1 MPVAAF
7 SAFSALVAVSVA
19 VSSGMGPASVLEAG
33 QGSAFGGQR
42 DTAGSR
48 DGWSLLAA
56 GPTGAR
62 PPAAPEGDRRSDSP
76 VRDGAEGHQAWREG
90 SGRGAENS
98 SVRPSPRAPQ
108 LYEGELP
115 VNTII
120 APASGPV
127 LEGGRFGWRIAP
139 DRGGREFHNGT
150 DVSAAEGLPVVAA
163 LDGVVTDV
171 FWDVWGG
178 NRVEVTHADGLKTTY
193 NHLKDVRVEIGDE
206 LVASERLGTIGQ
218 TGIRVTGPHLHF
230 ETWVDGAAVDPQ
242 SFDWIDG
249 SRVIPASRDKYTL
262 EEPTADPADDA
273 AVTDVAKADAEKKAQ
288 EETAAEKKAAEKK
301 AAEKK
306 AAEQKKKTEAE
317 KKAAE
322 QKKKTEAEKKEA
334 EQKAAEQK
342 EAAPAEKAEPA
353 PVPEAPAVPEPVVEP
368 EAPAAPAPA
377 PVPAAPAVPE
387 PVVEPEAPAAPA
399 PAPVPAA
406 PAAPEP
412 VVQPPAPEAPVEPIT
427 PAPAPVP
434 AAPAVPEPVVQPPAP
449 EAPAEPTTPEP
460 TAPEPATPEPTA
472 PEPTPAPVPIP
483 DEIRDTD
490 GDGKLDVDDDDID
503 GDGKTNDVD
512 DDIDGDG
519 KLNAVDDDIDGDGLL
534 NEVDPDRDGDGKP
547 NAEDEQPD
555 VPALITAAPAA
566 ASAAVTPGPGVT
578 ESGVTEK

>member
-1 MPVAAF
+1 MAAL

-42 DTAGSR
+42 DTPGSR

-56 GPTGAR
+56 GQQGAQ
-62 PPAAPEGDRRSDSP
+62 PPAAPEGDRRSGSP
-76 VRDGAEGHQAWREG
+76 VRDGAEGYQAWREG
-90 SGRGAENS
+90 SGRGAEDS
-98 SVRPSPRAPQ
+98 TVRPSPRAPE

-127 LEGGRFGWRIAP
+127 LDGGRFGWRIAP

-262 EEPTADPADDA
+262 EEPTADPGVGDEKPADD
-273 AVTDVAKADAEKKAQ
+273 
-288 EETAAEKKAAEKK
+288 ETAAAEKKAAEKK
-301 AAEKK
+301 AQEEKKTAEKK
-306 AAEQKKKTEAE
+306 AAEKRAAE

-322 QKKKTEAEKKEA
+322 KKA
-334 EQKAAEQK
+334 EQEKQTV
-342 EAAPAEKAEPA
+342 PAEKAEPA
-353 PVPEAPAVPEPVVEP
+353 PVAKAPAPPEPVVESEPVAEP
-368 EAPAAPAPA
+368 EAPAPA
-377 PVPAAPAVPE
+377 PVPEV
-387 PVVEPEAPAAPA
+387 
-399 PAPVPAA
+399 

-412 VVQPPAPEAPVEPIT
+412 VVEPPAPEPST
-427 PAPAPVP
+427 
-434 AAPAVPEPVVQPPAP
+434 PEP
-449 EAPAEPTTPEP
+449 PAEPTPPAPTPDP
-460 TAPEPATPEPTA
+460 TPTPA
-472 PEPTPAPVPIP
+472 PAPVPIP
-483 DEIRDTD
+483 DEVRDTD
-490 GDGKLDVDDDDID
+490 GDGILDVDDDDLD
-503 GDGKTNDVD
+503 GDGKANEVD
-512 DDIDGDG
+512 DD
-519 KLNAVDDDIDGDGLL
+519 LDGDGLL
-534 NEVDPDRDGDGKP
+534 DQVDPDRDGDGLP
-547 NAEDEQPD
+547 DAEDEQPE
-555 VPALITAAPAA
+555 VPAPIGAAGPAA
-566 ASAAVTPGPGVT
+566 ASAAAEPAAAEPGVT
-578 ESGVTEK
+578 EK